1 MSDGY
6 RPAADH
12 QPGEECEQCGALLG
26 FTTTGDGA
34 TVVICP
40 GCGSVPEGVSV

>member
-26 FTTTGDGA
+26 FTTTDDGA
-34 TVVICP
+34 TVVIWP

>member
-26 FTTTGDGA
+26 FTTLDLWE
-34 TVVICP
+34 CQR
-40 GCGSVPEGVSV
+40 CGYTLEGVRL